1 MSTQNNPKPRLNI
14 AYSVAKFIL
23 DNTRTTILV
32 LALIIISGISSL
44 IALQPT
50 GFPNPTRNIVIINTF
65 YPGATSETVLK
76 DVTEPIE
83 GVITQ
88 VEGIDTFRSESSN
101 SFSQIVV
108 SLDVGADVNKVV
120 SDIQREVDSIDFVDG
135 VSQSNIFSPRIGGP
149 DVIFAISGNSR
160 PRLFEVYNNFKN
172 DILSLSST
180 ASASAQIG
188 LSQKVVVVLDK
199 DRLKK
204 ENIDESQI
212 KAQLAS
218 IGQILPVTSN
228 AIINDQNKSI
238 STTLDDVN
246 SLEEIKNFEIFVNP
260 QVIPKQP
267 PFGKNLQSK
276 SIKLGELA
284 TVEVQY
290 FYTNSQG
297 EILDDIETLYGF
309 NKQNQGVVLPS
320 VLLNVKAV
328 EGTNLA
334 NFEQELENLA
344 KSYDNVVYASYREIG
359 EKDFSDVAIIKGYS
373 INEQNQQQINEVI
386 SGLVV
391 GIILVFTLMLIFV
404 SWRAAILAS
413 IGIPLSLTFT
423 TIYLVLIGEN
433 LNTLVLFSLVLVIGL
448 VVDPALVIL
457 ESVQR
462 KKDLG
467 LSSKEAVLESMKDV
481 GEGLLISTLTNL
493 IVFLPFAVVSGVLG
507 QIFGYIPMTIMPALI
522 GSYIVAIIFL
532 AWLGGNIL
540 KKDKNSKENE
550 EENLWK
556 VSKWLIKINEKILNI
571 NQKTN
576 KVISIIFR
584 TTFIVIALVIPLMIT
599 AFLFS
604 SGKLQGVQFASGQ
617 NTRYL
622 SITGEFLNK
631 IPRVQRNQI
640 EKEVLSLINQN
651 EAVYGTIRREEFSY
665 IILLKDRP
673 DRGQFANKTSVD
685 IANELTQQIQS
696 NYGDKFFDVRVNI
709 IRNSPSTADY
719 QVSLAIKGEDLN
731 ILKNASVAIG
741 NLALTQVCQTG
752 PSEIQI
758 KEDCPEGKRI
768 VVKVDDGFTNREN
781 VEISIIFDRNKII
794 ENNLYLPNTPL
805 LAFVNQ
811 QVSQKYTASGREKVG
826 SINLEGVES
835 DIIIKNGITNPSTIE
850 QIENIEINSSRGE
863 TFLLKDIASIQEV
876 PQKQNIIRIEGET
889 LNELRLRLS
898 KENTNNQGLAA
909 QVGAKLVEYYSK
921 DNFQKAKDLGLQ
933 ENSVEIFS
941 SGGTAEFTRTF
952 TELGIALVLSIF
964 LIYFLLVVFFKSF
977 TVPLTIMFTIP
988 LTFVGAFPALAVF
1001 VGNEFGFLEIIGL
1014 IILVGLVVNVAIYL
1028 IDLANQKI
1036 EQGWN
1041 PKKAIAFASGV
1052 RLRPI
1057 FLTNITAV
1065 ASLAPLFFT
1074 SEFYKSIATVII
1086 FGLSSSAITSL
1097 FTTPILFIF
1106 FKWLSDKYHHTSL
1119 VNRINFLITPILGL
1133 ILPFIVASVIQIT
1146 SSNST
1151 NSLMTIISNHSWL
1164 NIFYLLLATPFVYMI
1179 IWTVKEIQ
1187 QEKKILSDSQYN
1199 K

>member
-1 MSTQNNPKPRLNI
+1 MSAQNNPKPKFNI
-14 AYSVAKFIL
+14 AYSVAKFFL
-23 DNTRTTILV
+23 DNTRITILV
-32 LALIIISGISSL
+32 LALVIIAGISSL

-50 GFPNPTRNIVIINTF
+50 GFPSPTVNAVIINTF
-65 YPGATSETVLK
+65 YPGATSETVVK
-76 DVTEPIE
+76 DVTKPIE
-83 GVITQ
+83 GAIAQ
-88 VEGIDTFRSESSN
+88 IEGIDTFRSESSN
-101 SFSQIVV
+101 SFSRIVI
-108 SLDVGADVNKVV
+108 SLNVGIDVDKVI
-120 SDIQREVDSIDFVDG
+120 SDIQREVNALNFVDG
-135 VSQSNIFSPRIGGP
+135 VSQPNIFSPRISGP
-149 DVIFAISGNSR
+149 DVIFAIAGNDR
-160 PRLFEVYNNFKN
+160 ARLFEVYNNFKN

-180 ASASAQIG
+180 ASASAQVS

-199 DRLKK
+199 DRLRK
-204 ENIDESQI
+204 ENIDEAQI
-212 KAQLAS
+212 KTQLAS
-218 IGQILPVTSN
+218 IGQILPVASN
-228 AIINDQNKSI
+228 VTINDQNKSI
-238 STTLDDVN
+238 STTLDDVS
-246 SLEEIKNFEIFVNP
+246 SLEAIKNFEIFVTP
-260 QVIPKQP
+260 QIIPNQP
-267 PFGKNLQSK
+267 PFGDSLQSK
-276 SIKLGELA
+276 NIKLGELA

-290 FYTNSQG
+290 FYTNSRG

-334 NFEQELENLA
+334 KFEQELENLA
-344 KSYDNVVYASYREIG
+344 KSYDNVVYASYKEIG
-359 EKDFSDVAIIKGYS
+359 KKDFSDVAIIKGYS
-373 INEQNQQQINEVI
+373 INEQNQQQVDEVI

-391 GIILVFTLMLIFV
+391 GVILVFTLMLIFV

-457 ESVQR
+457 ESIQR

-493 IVFLPFAVVSGVLG
+493 IVFLPFALVSGVLG
-507 QIFGYIPMTIMPALI
+507 QIFGYIPMTIMPALV

-540 KKDKNSKENE
+540 KKSKNSKGSE
-550 EENLWK
+550 EENLWQI
-556 VSKWLIKINEKILNI
+556 SKWLIKINEKILNI

-576 KVISIIFR
+576 RVVSIVFR
-584 TTFIVIALVIPLMIT
+584 TVFIVAALIIPLAVT
-599 AFLFS
+599 AFLFI

-631 IPRVQRNQI
+631 IPKAERNQI

-673 DRGQFANKTSVD
+673 DRGRFANQTSVD
-685 IANELTQQIQS
+685 IANQLTQQIQN
-696 NYGDKFFDVRVNI
+696 NYGDKFFDVRVDI
-709 IRNSPSTADY
+709 IRNGPPTADY
-719 QVSLAIKGEDLN
+719 QVSLAIKSEDLN
-731 ILKNASVAIG
+731 ILETASVAIG
-741 NLALTQVCQTG
+741 NLALTQVCKTG

-758 KEDCPEGKRI
+758 KEDCPEDKRI
-768 VVKVDDGFTNREN
+768 VIKVDDGFTNREN
-781 VEISIIFDRNKII
+781 VEISIVFDRNKIV

-826 SINLEGVES
+826 NINLEGVGS
-835 DIIIKNGITNPSTIE
+835 DIIIKNGVTNPSTIE
-850 QIENIEINSSRGE
+850 QIENIEINSLRGE
-863 TFLLKDIASIQEV
+863 TFLLKEIASIQEV
-876 PQKQNIIRIEGET
+876 PQKQNITRIEGET
-889 LNELRLRLS
+889 INELRLRLNE
-898 KENTNNQGLAA
+898 ENANNQGLAA

-921 DNFQKAKDLGLQ
+921 DNSQKAKELGLK

-952 TELGIALVLSIF
+952 TELGIALILSVF

-977 TVPLTIMFTIP
+977 TMPLTIMFTIP
-988 LTFVGAFPALAVF
+988 LTFVGVFPAVATF

-1036 EQGWN
+1036 EQGWD

-1086 FGLSSSAITSL
+1086 FGLSSSAVTSL

-1119 VNRINFLITPILGL
+1119 FNRINFLIMPILGL
-1133 ILPFIVASVIQIT
+1133 ILPFITASIIQIT
-1146 SSNST
+1146 SSDST
-1151 NSLMTIISNHSWL
+1151 SSLMTIISNNSWL
-1164 NIFYLLLATPFVYMI
+1164 NIFYLLLTTPFVYMI
-1179 IWTVKEIQ
+1179 IWAVKEIR
-1187 QEKKILSDSQYN
+1187 QEKKAL
-1199 K
+1199 